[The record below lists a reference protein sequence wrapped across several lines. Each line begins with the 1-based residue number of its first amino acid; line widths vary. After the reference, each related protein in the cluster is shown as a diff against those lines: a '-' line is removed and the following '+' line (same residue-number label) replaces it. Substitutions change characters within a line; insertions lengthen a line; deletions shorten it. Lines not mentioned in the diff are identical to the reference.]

1 MSNVNKPAADQLPE
15 WLVVTPEHAVVT
27 LTKPSIVNG
36 VQVDTITMRSPT
48 LKESRDSNEA
58 HPKDENAA
66 EMMLFTSLCTAG
78 KADLEGLS
86 VKDYVRLQRG
96 YFRLVT
102 ED

>member
-1 MSNVNKPAADQLPE
+1 MSNVNKIDADQLPD
-15 WLVVTPEHAVVT
+15 WLQVTPEHAVVT

-36 VQVDTITMRSPT
+36 MKVDTITMRSPT
-48 LKESRDSNEA
+48 LKESRDSNES

-66 EMMLFTSLCTAG
+66 EMMLFTSLCSACR
-78 KADLEGLS
+78 ADLEGLS

>member
-1 MSNVNKPAADQLPE
+1 MK
-15 WLVVTPEHAVVT
+15 
-27 LTKPSIVNG
+27 
-36 VQVDTITMRSPT
+36 VDTITMRSPT

-78 KADLEGLS
+78 RGDLEGLS

>member
-1 MSNVNKPAADQLPE
+1 MNNVNKSDADKLPE

-36 VQVDTITMRSPT
+36 LKVDTITMRSPT

-78 KADLEGLS
+78 KADLEALS